1 MGPLDGAKVKVV
13 LAPENSPM
21 SEKLK
26 YANQANI
33 GCLTPDWVYASLKV
47 GYALPFKDYV
57 IKSLKAC
64 STPEKSNGNGI
75 LLRLRPQNL
84 MPDAMSFFK

>member
-13 LAPENSPM
+13 FAPENSPM

-26 YANQANI
+26 YAKQANI
-33 GCLTPDWVYASLKV
+33 ACLIPDWVYKSIKV
-47 GYALPFKDYV
+47 GYALPFKDYL

-64 STPEKSNGNGI
+64 STPEKSNGKSI
-75 LLRLRPQNL
+75 LLLL
-84 MPDAMSFFK
+84 

>member
-26 YANQANI
+26 YAKQANI
-33 GCLTPDWVYASLKV
+33 ACLIPDWVYKSIKV
-47 GYALPFKDYV
+47 GYALPFKDYL

-64 STPEKSNGNGI
+64 STPEKSNGKNI
-75 LLRLRPQNL
+75 LLLL
-84 MPDAMSFFK
+84 